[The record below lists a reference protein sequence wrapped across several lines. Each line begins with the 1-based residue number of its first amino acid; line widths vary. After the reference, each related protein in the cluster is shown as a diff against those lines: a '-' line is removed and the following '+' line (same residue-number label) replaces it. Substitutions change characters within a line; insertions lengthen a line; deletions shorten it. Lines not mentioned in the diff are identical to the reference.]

1 MSFTS
6 IIKIIYGNT
15 YTSYKS
21 NFHLGQQLFSSFSCI
36 SARILYDYIL
46 DWGDYVLPWGGDNVR
61 GDNVLRKIGGDNVQ
75 GGQCPRGIMSGGT
88 MSRGDNVRSPNLRL
102 VDVTQFISS
111 TKVKTC

>member
-46 DWGDYVLPWGGDNVR
+46 DWGDNVLPWGTMSR
-61 GDNVLRKIGGDNVQ
+61 GTMLSGGT
-75 GGQCPRGIMSGGT
+75 MSGGT
-88 MSRGDNVRSPNLRL
+88 MSRGQCPTLL
-102 VDVTQFISS
+102 VCGGFANGDFQLTVHC
-111 TKVKTC
+111 VAN